1 MNTLRQEK
9 TRIGIVMYNLKW
21 TSQSA
26 VQFKLSKLQ
35 KVKCSVAWMAI
46 GEICHLSSLSLCPA
60 QQSEKELFDPPLFPQ
75 NKLIVLS
82 NVYTYIYTH
91 IYISKVNDLEG
102 VRMCYK
108 LIVLVS
114 DLLSDTFVCFGVWWT
129 PGLLGD
135 FLTRLG

>member
-1 MNTLRQEK
+1 
-9 TRIGIVMYNLKW
+9 
-21 TSQSA
+21 
-26 VQFKLSKLQ
+26 
-35 KVKCSVAWMAI
+35 MAI

-75 NKLIVLS
+75 NILIVLS

-114 DLLSDTFVCFGVWWT
+114 DLLSDTFVCFGV
-129 PGLLGD
+129 
-135 FLTRLG
+135 